1 MISATRSIILS
12 VLIVLGLPGG
22 GLRAGTSAAGQK
34 AEVKLRQVA
43 LFKNGFGFFVMEAAV
58 PEKAETFVIAP
69 FGEASHGTFWVSYSP
84 KLKLDSLAAREV
96 ESSEDV
102 EAVTIAELL
111 RANVGQKVR
120 LYIGGQ
126 EKQFLEGVIRHFPA
140 DREQVRAKP
149 YSPGGAAY
157 AFGGAGYKQAA
168 GVEPAPQPR
177 LLLLENSDG
186 QMAIDPQSVVSVE
199 FRGDRVERTFAKKGK
214 SVRLQARLG
223 GPAGGEKLTIS
234 YLARGVTWA
243 PSYVVDITGEGK
255 AKLSAKA
262 VVINEVCDMDG
273 VKVQLVTGVPHLK
286 FADVSSPLA
295 LKQNL
300 AWFLHS
306 LASAQT
312 GQARQGGVMG
322 QMIGGSGG
330 YGGYGGGG
338 YYGTAAPPVM
348 PEYDG
353 AKEGKTAEDLFLY
366 PVEDVRLGKG
376 ETGYFPLFTESVS
389 YRHIY
394 QWDIPDYVNEL
405 VRYYYRSEQKDKPE
419 PEQDVWHCLRM
430 ENTTSVPWTTASAE
444 TVKEG
449 LILGQDILKYTP
461 KKGQATL
468 RITRAASVKA
478 EQSELEVARKRE
490 ALHLYGDYFDLITV
504 EGELSATNFQDKAI
518 TLEVSKTLSGEVKS
532 SRPQAKIEKQA
543 KGLRRMNGVSRLTWT
558 VELDAGERKQIVYK
572 YEVYVRR

>member
-1 MISATRSIILS
+1 MISAARSIILS
-12 VLIVLGLPGG
+12 VLMVLGLPGG

-43 LFKNGFGFFVMEAAV
+43 LFKNGVGFFVMEAAV
-58 PEKAETFVIAP
+58 PEKAETFVIVPPGA
-69 FGEASHGTFWVSYSP
+69 ASHGTFWVSYSP

-96 ESSEDV
+96 ESSENV

-111 RANVGQKVR
+111 RANVGQRVR
-120 LYIGGQ
+120 LHIGGQ
-126 EKQFLEGVIRHFPA
+126 EKQLLEGVITHFPA
-140 DREQVRAKP
+140 DRERGKADAYSLIEAP
-149 YSPGGAAY
+149 YMTGGS
-157 AFGGAGYKQAA
+157 GYKGPGEVNRAQ
-168 GVEPAPQPR
+168 QSC
-177 LLLLENSDG
+177 LMLLERSDG
-186 QMAIDPQSVVSVE
+186 QVAIDPQSVVSVE

-214 SVRLQARLG
+214 SMQLEARLG
-223 GPAGGEKLTIS
+223 ARSGGEKLTIS
-234 YLARGVTWA
+234 YLAKGVTWA
-243 PSYVVDITGEGK
+243 PSYVVDISGKGK

-262 VVINEVCDMDG
+262 AIINEVCDMDG
-273 VKVQLVTGVPHLK
+273 VGVQLVTGVPHLK

-300 AWFLHS
+300 AWFLQS
-306 LASAQT
+306 VALAERGRGREQ
-312 GQARQGGVMG
+312 GVMY
-322 QMIGGSGG
+322 QTVGGSGG

-338 YYGTAAPPVM
+338 YYGSAEPPIM
-348 PEYDG
+348 PEYEG

-366 PVEDVRLGKG
+366 PVDDVRLDKG
-376 ETGYFPLFTESVS
+376 ETGYYPLFTESVA
-389 YRHIY
+389 YKHIY
-394 QWDIPDYVNEL
+394 QWDIPDYMNEL
-405 VRYYYRSEQKDKPE
+405 ERYYYRAQHKDKPE
-419 PEQDVWHCLRM
+419 PQQDVWHCLRM
-430 ENTTSVPWTTASAE
+430 ENTTSVPWTTAPAE

-461 KKGQATL
+461 KKGRATL

-518 TLEVSKTLSGEVKS
+518 TLEVSKTLSGEVQS
-532 SRPQAKIEKQA
+532 SQQAKIEKQA
-543 KGLRRMNGVSRLTWT
+543 KGLRRMNGVARLTWT
-558 VELDAGERKQIVYK
+558 IELNAGERKQIVYK